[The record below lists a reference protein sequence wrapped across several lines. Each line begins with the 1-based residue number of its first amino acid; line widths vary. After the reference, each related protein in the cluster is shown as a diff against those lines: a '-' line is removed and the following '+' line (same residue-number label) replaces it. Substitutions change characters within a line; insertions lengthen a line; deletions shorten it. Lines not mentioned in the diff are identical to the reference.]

1 MIFLIQFKLRLTLTM
16 IGDVA
21 LCWVIEIVCKY
32 LFADLAPKAI
42 VTRGRERREARR
54 AAELKV
60 QQEKERIEKETR
72 EAEQI
77 RELEKQMAQVE
88 SRKNR

>member
-1 MIFLIQFKLRLTLTM
+1 MF
-16 IGDVA
+16 GDVA
-21 LCWVIEIVCKY
+21 LCWVIEIACKY

-54 AAELKV
+54 AVELKA
-60 QQEKERIEKETR
+60 QQDKERIEKETR

-77 RELEKQMAQVE
+77 RELEKQIAQAE
-88 SRKNR
+88 SRKTR